1 MTFYSAADLAERWGL
16 SKMSIFRLIQG
27 GQLDAINVS
36 LNATRGKWRVSQE
49 AVDRF
54 ERSRSTVLVDDDK
67 PKRRRTRK
75 PAGKR
80 YV

>member
-1 MTFYSAADLAERWGL
+1 
-16 SKMSIFRLIQG
+16 MSVMRLIQG

-36 LNATRGKWRVSQE
+36 LNSTRGKWRISQE
-49 AVDRF
+49 AVDKF
-54 ERSRSTVLVDDDK
+54 ERSRSTVLEDDK

-75 PAGKR
+75 PTGKN